1 MITWYFYTMVKR
13 KLEKFA
19 ALDTFPN
26 VLQNRSFKHPKAE
39 NAEGETIDIKGYWS
53 ERMFRNNHP
62 LVLELA
68 CGKGEYT
75 NAMARI
81 NPHKNFVGID
91 IKGNRMHTGA
101 KQAMEEGINNAAF
114 LRTEIYLLPHFF
126 AADEVSE
133 IWITFPDPHLRP
145 SKDQQRLTSE
155 RFINIYRSMMPKGG
169 IIHLKTDDTTLYE
182 FTVQTV
188 AEVGATMIYHHNDI
202 YSTDLVEPLLEVKTY
217 YERMHLKDN
226 RKIKYVK
233 FSV

>member
-1 MITWYFYTMVKR
+1 MVKR

-26 VLQNRSFKHPKAE
+26 VLQNRSFKDPKAE
-39 NAEGETIDIKGYWS
+39 NAAGEIIPVKGRWN
-53 ERMFRNNHP
+53 ELQFGNKQP
-62 LVLELA
+62 IVVELA

-75 NAMARI
+75 VAMAKLH
-81 NPHKNFVGID
+81 PHKNFIGVD

-101 KQAMEEGINNAAF
+101 KQALEEGIHNAVF

-126 AADEVSE
+126 SAEEISE
-133 IWITFPDPHLRP
+133 IWVTFPDPHLRP

-169 IIHLKTDDTTLYE
+169 IIHLKTDDPTLYE

-188 AEVGATMIYHHNDI
+188 SEVGATMIYHHNDI
-202 YSTDLVEPLLEVKTY
+202 YSGELFEPLLEVKTY

-226 RKIKYVK
+226 RKIKYIK
-233 FSV
+233 FSI